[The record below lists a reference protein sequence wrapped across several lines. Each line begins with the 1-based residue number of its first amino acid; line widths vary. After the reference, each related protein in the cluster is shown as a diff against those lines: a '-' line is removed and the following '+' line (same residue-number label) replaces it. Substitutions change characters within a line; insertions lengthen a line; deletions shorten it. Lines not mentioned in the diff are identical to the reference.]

1 MPRIALI
8 ILSLGFLFSCSTEEM
23 IERRETKLEGK
34 WRIVKAKFDHDRR
47 LFNEDVL
54 DDFKADLLEFFPDY
68 TLFYDQYSNKKRYY
82 GNWFIEADKY
92 FDGEEDVTDFYIV
105 IDLFDADD
113 NFLESFEWKINNL
126 TKNKLN
132 VEEYVDNGFY
142 IFRLEKI

>member
-1 MPRIALI
+1 
-8 ILSLGFLFSCSTEEM
+8 M
-23 IERRETKLEGK
+23 IERRESKLEGK
-34 WRIVKAKFDHDRR
+34 WRIVKAKFDHDRK

-54 DDFKADLLEFFPDY
+54 DDFKADLVEFFPDY
-68 TLFYDQYSNKKRYY
+68 TLIYDQYSNKERYY

-92 FDGEEDVTDFYIV
+92 FDGEDDVTDFYIV

-113 NFLESFEWKINNL
+113 NFLESFEWKINSL

-132 VEEYVDNGFY
+132 VEEYVDDGFY